1 LNSSAELWSVHT
13 PMIEQERRLYNRKTL
28 NPLPSI
34 NLSSGN
40 GGVVLD
46 VSEQGLRFRALA
58 PIEESGPIQFSFSAH
73 SDLIAGIA
81 DLVWTD
87 PSRKTG
93 GLRFT
98 HLSDDAREQIRRW
111 PYAANLLLSF
121 GEDMSLHIQAAEETL
136 VSRLFGWV
144 HSPWMQRLRSIPQG
158 SEFSDLK
165 RDIGKFF
172 ARSTE
177 GSSGGENP
185 SPFKAASAAFVVIL
199 ILIASYFNH
208 RRLGESLVW
217 LGTKISGEAQPQMIT
232 QSRPSNFS
240 TQAPVTSNS
249 AADKLSVSTGQ
260 DQAEIEPPKAPTDL
274 TGKEIAPASPAPHE
288 AAPNPRLPKTSSPS
302 KEIVLQVAALSSEAD
317 ARKMADNLQ
326 HENFHAYVRT
336 LPVDSLYRVMLGP
349 YANEE
354 SARAAIGKLKKAGF
368 NSFMRRESIV
378 ALAGITGN
386 ATP

>member
-1 LNSSAELWSVHT
+1 
-13 PMIEQERRLYNRKTL
+13 MIEQERRLYNRKTL

-46 VSEQGLRFRALA
+46 VSEQGLRFRALD
-58 PIEESGPIQFSFSAH
+58 PIEESGPIHFSFSAH

-98 HLSDDAREQIRRW
+98 QLSDDAREQIRKW

-136 VSRLFGWV
+136 ASRLFGWV
-144 HSPWMQRLRSIPQG
+144 HSPWMQRLRSSLQVI
-158 SEFSDLK
+158 EFSALK
-165 RDIGKFF
+165 RTMDQFF
-172 ARSTE
+172 SPFTE
-177 GSSGGENP
+177 GSSGGESP
-185 SPFKAASAAFVVIL
+185 SPFKAAAAAFVVIL

-208 RRLGESLVW
+208 RRIGESLVW
-217 LGTKISGEAQPQMIT
+217 LGTKISGEAQPQMIA
-232 QSRPSNFS
+232 QSRASNFP
-240 TQAPVTSNS
+240 TQAPATGNP
-249 AADKLSVSTGQ
+249 AADKLSASTRQ
-260 DQAEIEPPKAPTDL
+260 DQADLEPPKAPTDL
-274 TGKEIAPASPAPHE
+274 TGKEIASASPVPHE
-288 AAPNPRLPKTSSPS
+288 AAPNARLQKTLAPS
-302 KEIVLQVAALSSEAD
+302 KEIVLQVAALSSETD
-317 ARKMADNLQ
+317 AHKMVDNLQ

-354 SARAAIGKLKKAGF
+354 SARTAIGKLKKAGF

-378 ALAGITGN
+378 ALAGTTGN